1 MQAGPDLP
9 GLPRLR
15 RAVRLRA
22 AAFTRPP
29 VVLCE
34 PFDLLNPVTIDFGT
48 FLQVPPPGLLQ
59 LLRPPMENPYCS
71 CWADRGLQLL
81 RTL

>member
-1 MQAGPDLP
+1 MRSTQPNQ
-9 GLPRLR
+9 
-15 RAVRLRA
+15 
-22 AAFTRPP
+22 TE